1 LCHQSVDKGLS
12 HCESTVSTLWN
23 SRDTLSDKSSRFCE
37 HVYPMLPVVSR
48 SRLGVSAASRM
59 PQRSALERCPLHLLA
74 AMYASALRFV
84 SHDEHLSVWHAQTS
98 PSVDAIWRLVY
109 EELQEDVHQ
118 SQLSVVQA
126 TLLYLHKDPSDDG
139 RNTLSDTPFVWSW
152 VGKLVGLTTSLG
164 INTECS
170 MWAIPSW
177 EKRLRKRIWWAVY
190 AEDKWRS
197 LLMGRPPY
205 IHQQEWDI
213 EDLDASDFGP
223 TPAGNSN
230 DENNTFRS
238 FIGLTKIA
246 ESVQETFYSLRAAQK
261 LSVDMAASIQA
272 ARPILQQLE
281 VWRSSLVEAAPR
293 TSENSAIENTTPPYS
308 IRFAYHVLV
317 IYIYRALFRPMVQPS
332 TPPHVIDLEEPVVI
346 DSNLD
351 FEDFNWDAPGLVNMT
366 PFPTLNTVT
375 DSQVEIVEDVAK
387 AAIECAAGAIN
398 LARRLSFSD
407 LNSFWPSC
415 TFARKRYRLIDLL
428 VIVRYANEVRVPNR
442 FRRCFQ
448 FCRPPGSTGTKCAA
462 CSKVKAVT
470 GYVESD
476 SQGTISHLPYG
487 AISRITTQFVQSGR
501 AIANLLLAFP
511 RGTGTSKT
519 SAR

>member
-1 LCHQSVDKGLS
+1 
-12 HCESTVSTLWN
+12 
-23 SRDTLSDKSSRFCE
+23 
-37 HVYPMLPVVSR
+37 MLPVVSR
-48 SRLGVSAASRM
+48 SRLGISAASRL
-59 PQRSALERCPLHLLA
+59 PPRSALERCPLHLLA

-223 TPAGNSN
+223 TPSGSPE
-230 DENNTFRS
+230 DENNPFRS
-238 FIGLTKIA
+238 FVGLTRIA

-281 VWRSSLVEAAPR
+281 VWRSSLVESAPR
-293 TSENSAIENTTPPYS
+293 TSETSGTENTTPPYC

-332 TPPHVIDLEEPVVI
+332 TPPHVIDLEEPVVL
-346 DSNLD
+346 DNSLD
-351 FEDFNWDAPGLVNMT
+351 FDDFNWNAPGLVNMT
-366 PFPTLNTVT
+366 PFPTLNAVT
-375 DSQVEIVEDVAK
+375 DSQAEIVEDVAK

-415 TFARKRYRLIDLL
+415 KFARKRYRLVGIPD
-428 VIVRYANEVRVPNR
+428 IVQYANKGRVPDW
-442 FRRCFQ
+442 FRRRFQ
-448 FCRPPGSTGTKCAA
+448 LRRSPGSTSTKFTA
-462 CSKVKAVT
+462 CSKVKAAA

-476 SQGTISHLPYG
+476 SQGTIPCMPHGTL
-487 AISRITTQFVQSGR
+487 RCIT
-501 AIANLLLAFP
+501 P
-511 RGTGTSKT
+511 
-519 SAR
+519 